1 MKNSAPSAPLR
12 LCVFALDFRPK
23 KPAKS
28 GPVYSKITLFIQV
41 TNPMLEV
48 NPIRSRIKDMQ
59 GRVEALRGYL

>member
-1 MKNSAPSAPLR
+1 MEAPKTGKI
-12 LCVFALDFRPK
+12 RPI
-23 KPAKS
+23 
-28 GPVYSKITLFIQV
+28 YSKISFFIQV